1 MFLEEI
7 IQLARVFIGEGVK
20 KVKLKKVLKVK
31 ICLDIKLI
39 EKELPKIYSHKQN
52 NKLKGSAVLLLVMS

>member
-39 EKELPKIYSHKQN
+39 EKEVPKISVN
-52 NKLKGSAVLLLVMS
+52 LESAV